1 MTEAKQMTAEEALNE
16 MEDVASVPG
25 HWYAWIR
32 SRTAII
38 RSELRSLREKVD
50 SFQAQYDH
58 CIDHY
63 TSINRELS
71 LENARLKQKQ
81 QKQEDK

>member
-1 MTEAKQMTAEEALNE
+1 MTETKQMTMSAEEALDIVE
-16 MEDVASVPG
+16 C
-25 HWYAWIR
+25 YAGITYDR
-32 SRTAII
+32 YHEALSII
-38 RSELRSLREKVD
+38 RTELRELREKVD

>member
-1 MTEAKQMTAEEALNE
+1 MTETKQMTEAEEAVNALCFWATPFAKGAAYDMAN
-16 MEDVASVPG
+16 
-25 HWYAWIR
+25 
-32 SRTAII
+32 II